1 MAQRANASVM
11 KGNPMKI
18 TIFVVC
24 LALVATMASAAE
36 LTLFENDNFHGR
48 RFGVNGSVNNLGG
61 AGFND
66 RASSVVVGSG
76 AWQVC
81 DDAYFRGHCVTLQ
94 PGEYPS
100 LRRMGMNDR
109 ISSVR
114 ELGGWEPRQSSAG
127 GNWGQG
133 VRAVLYEGRNFSG
146 RSYVVTG
153 NSLRDLG
160 GTGFN
165 DRASSLR
172 VEQGYWMFCSDSDYN
187 GECLTFGPGEYP
199 NLPPELSHRISS
211 ARRIWQRY
219 PYNQNPTWGSGNAP
233 YYPGSADVRRR

>member
-1 MAQRANASVM
+1 MYANASVM
-11 KGNPMKI
+11 KGKLMKI

-24 LALVATMASAAE
+24 LALVATMVSAAE
-36 LTLFENDNFHGR
+36 LTLFENDNFNGR
-48 RFGVNGSVNNLGG
+48 RFGVNSSVSNLAS

-66 RASSVVVGSG
+66 RASSVVVRSG
-76 AWQVC
+76 TWQVC
-81 DDAYFRGHCVTLQ
+81 DDAYFRGHCVMLQ

-109 ISSVR
+109 VSSAR
-114 ELGGWEPRQSSAG
+114 ELSGWEPRQPSAG
-127 GNWGQG
+127 GNWGRG

-146 RSYVVTG
+146 RSYVITD
-153 NSLRDLG
+153 NTLRNLG

-172 VEQGYWMFCSDSDYN
+172 VEQGYWMFCSDADYN

-199 NLPPELSHRISS
+199 NLPTELSNRISS

-219 PYNQNPTWGSGNAP
+219 PYNQNPTWGSGDAP
-233 YYPGSADVRRR
+233 FFPGSADGRRR